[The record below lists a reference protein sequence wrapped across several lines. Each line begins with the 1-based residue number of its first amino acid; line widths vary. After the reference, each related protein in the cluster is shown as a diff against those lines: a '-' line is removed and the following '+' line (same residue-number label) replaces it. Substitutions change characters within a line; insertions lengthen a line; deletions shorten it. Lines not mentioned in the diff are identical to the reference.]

1 MIKPNLKIYKVG
13 ITFKVYKE
21 IIALTKRLYIQIYR
35 RPSTLFAGIIQPLL
49 WLVLFGELFKNAP
62 INMLKYNIAYGE
74 FLTPGIAVFTAFTGS
89 MNAGLPIIFDRE
101 FGFLN
106 RLLVSPLKNK
116 NSLLLSCLIY
126 IWTITIVQI
135 IIIISCSTFIF
146 NSIALIQN
154 IHYIINLTSLLI
166 INIASASICLAF
178 LLPGHIEFLAF
189 MLITNL
195 PILFSST
202 ALAPLSFMP
211 YWLQMIACLNPL
223 TYAIEI
229 IRYICTRNFNEA
241 NTTIIETVWL
251 NLNLTDSIYILIIIN
266 IFSFIIAQYII
277 RNKYE

>member
-1 MIKPNLKIYKVG
+1 MIKPNLQIYKVG
-13 ITFKVYKE
+13 ITLKVYKE

-62 INMLKYNIAYGE
+62 INMLKCNIAYGA
-74 FLTPGIAVFTAFTGS
+74 FLTPGIVVFTAFTGS

-106 RLLVSPLKNK
+106 RLLVSPLKNR

-126 IWTITIVQI
+126 IWTITILQI

-146 NSIALIQN
+146 NSITLIQN
-154 IHYIINLTSLLI
+154 IPYIISLTSLLI

-189 MLITNL
+189 MVITNL
-195 PILFSST
+195 PVLFSST

-229 IRYICTRNFNEA
+229 IRYICTRNLNET
-241 NTTIIETVWL
+241 NNTIIETVWF
-251 NLNLTDSIYILIIIN
+251 NLSLTNSIDLLIIIN